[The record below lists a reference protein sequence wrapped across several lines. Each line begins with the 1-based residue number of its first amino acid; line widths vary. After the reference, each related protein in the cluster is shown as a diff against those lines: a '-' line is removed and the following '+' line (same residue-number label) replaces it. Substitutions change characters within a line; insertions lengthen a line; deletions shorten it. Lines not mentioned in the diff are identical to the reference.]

1 MSNNQLP
8 LTDEQLEELVERVT
22 EKVIK
27 NFYTSVGGSVVKRI
41 TKLIGFGAVAFLMW
55 AAGTGHFP
63 IK

>member
-1 MSNNQLP
+1 MSNTQLP

-27 NFYTSVGGSVVKRI
+27 NFYTSVGESVVKRI
-41 TKLIGFGAVAFLMW
+41 TKLIGFAAVALLMW
-55 AAGTGHFP
+55 AAGTGHIP

>member
-1 MSNNQLP
+1 MSNTQLP

-27 NFYTSVGGSVVKRI
+27 NFYTSVGESVVKRI
-41 TKLIGFGAVAFLMW
+41 TKLIGFGAVALLMW

-63 IK
+63 GK

>member
-1 MSNNQLP
+1 MSNTQLP

-27 NFYTSVGGSVVKRI
+27 NFYTSVGESVVKRI
-41 TKLIGFGAVAFLMW
+41 TKLIGFGAVALLMW

-63 IK
+63 VK

>member
-1 MSNNQLP
+1 MSNSQLP

-27 NFYTSVGGSVVKRI
+27 NFYTSVGESVVKRI
-41 TKLIGFGAVAFLMW
+41 TKLIGFGVVAFLMW
-55 AAGTGHFP
+55 AAGTGHLP

>member
-27 NFYTSVGGSVVKRI
+27 NFYTSVGESVVKRI
-41 TKLIGFGAVAFLMW
+41 TKLIGFAVVALLMW
-55 AAGTGHFP
+55 AAGTGQIPF
-63 IK
+63 K

>member
-27 NFYTSVGGSVVKRI
+27 NFYTSVGESVVKRI
-41 TKLIGFGAVAFLMW
+41 TKLIGFAVVALLMW
-55 AAGTGHFP
+55 AAGTGHIPF
-63 IK
+63 K

>member
-1 MSNNQLP
+1 MSNTELP

-27 NFYTSVGGSVVKRI
+27 NFYTSVGESVVKRI
-41 TKLIGFGAVAFLMW
+41 TKLIGFAAVALLMW

>member
-1 MSNNQLP
+1 MSNTQLP

-27 NFYTSVGGSVVKRI
+27 NFYTSVGESVVKRI
-41 TKLIGFGAVAFLMW
+41 TKLIGFAAVALLMW
-55 AAGTGHFP
+55 AAGTVHFP